1 MMARKIL
8 HLDLDAFFCAVEELH
23 NPALKGQPFAV
34 GGQADRRGV
43 VASCSYAA
51 RMFGVHSAMP
61 MRRALQLCPD
71 LIVVSSRHGNYS
83 QVSKQVM
90 ALIDI
95 TPFIE
100 KISID
105 EAFMEVTDLPEP
117 LSEIARDL
125 QRRVNREMGL
135 PVSLGGATN
144 KLVAKI
150 ANDWGKSQKRSPE
163 PPNAIT
169 IIPPGEESA
178 FLAPLPVQ
186 SLWGV
191 GPKTA
196 GKLEAVGIKTIGALA
211 KTPPETLTMMF
222 GQYGSDLRRRAQ
234 GIDNRPLEM
243 EHEVK
248 SISNEVTFA
257 RDLVDQDHL
266 LRVFRDLSEQ
276 VGRRLRK
283 AALAGNTIQIKLRWA
298 DFTTITRQTTL
309 ISATNLDQEIYETA
323 AALFKTNWPK
333 GKPVRLIGVGVTNL
347 GPPIHQLGLWSD
359 AHQQKARLVKAVDDL
374 RERFG
379 KDIIQHGDHLHST
392 KDDELTNEEES

>member
-1 MMARKIL
+1 MARKIL

-61 MRRALQLCPD
+61 MARALQLCPD

-392 KDDELTNEEES
+392 KDDELTNEEEG

>member
-1 MMARKIL
+1 MARKIL

-23 NPALKGQPFAV
+23 DPSLKGKPFAV

-51 RMFGVHSAMP
+51 RMYGVRSAMP
-61 MRRALQLCPD
+61 MARALQLCPD

-83 QVSKQVM
+83 EISKQVM

-117 LSEIARDL
+117 LVEIARTL
-125 QRRVNREMGL
+125 QQRVNREMRL
-135 PVSLGGATN
+135 PISIGGGTN
-144 KLVAKI
+144 KLVSKI
-150 ANDWGKSQKRSPE
+150 ANDWGKSQKKSPR

-169 IIPPGEESA
+169 IIPPGDEAA

-196 GKLEAVGIKTIGALA
+196 GKLEAIGIRTIGALA
-211 KTPPETLTMMF
+211 KTAPETLEMMF
-222 GQYGSDLRRRAQ
+222 GQYGPDLRRRAL
-234 GIDNRPLEM
+234 GIDNRPLET

-257 RDLVDQDHL
+257 TDLVDQDRL
-266 LRVFRDLSEQ
+266 LSVFRDLSEQ

-283 AALAGNTIQIKLRWA
+283 ASLAGNTIQIKLRWS

-309 ISATNLDQEIYETA
+309 ISATNLDQEIFETS
-323 AALFKTNWPK
+323 AALFRENWPK

-359 AHQQKARLVKAVDDL
+359 DHQKKARLVNAVDEL
-374 RERFG
+374 RDRFG
-379 KDIIQHGDHLHST
+379 KGIIQRADHLREQVERKEIS
-392 KDDELTNEEES
+392 EEDS

>member
-1 MMARKIL
+1 MVRKIL

-61 MRRALQLCPD
+61 MARALQLCPD

-392 KDDELTNEEES
+392 KDDELTNEEEG

>member
-1 MMARKIL
+1 
-8 HLDLDAFFCAVEELH
+8 
-23 NPALKGQPFAV
+23 
-34 GGQADRRGV
+34 
-43 VASCSYAA
+43 
-51 RMFGVHSAMP
+51 MP
-61 MRRALQLCPD
+61 MGRAKQLCPE

-105 EAFMEVTDLPEP
+105 EAFMEVTDLPDP
-117 LSEIARDL
+117 LSVIAKEL
-125 QRRVNREMGL
+125 QGRVNREMKL
-135 PVSLGGATN
+135 PVSIGGATN

-150 ANDWGKSQKRSPE
+150 ANDWGKSQKQSPE

-169 IIPPGEESA
+169 IIPPGDEA
-178 FLAPLPVQ
+178 GFLAPLPVQ

-196 GKLEAVGIKTIGALA
+196 AKLETIGIKTIGTLA
-211 KTPPETLTMMF
+211 QTPPATLEMMF
-222 GQYGSDLRRRAQ
+222 GQYGPDLRRRAL
-234 GIDNRPLEM
+234 GIDNRPIET
-243 EHEVK
+243 EHDVK

-257 RDLVDQDHL
+257 ADLVDEEHL
-266 LRVFRDLSEQ
+266 LSVFRDLSEQ

-283 AALAGNTIQIKLRWA
+283 ASLAGNTVQIKLRWA

-309 ISATNLDQEIYETA
+309 ISATNLDQEIFETA
-323 AALFKTNWPK
+323 AALFKDNWPK
-333 GKPVRLIGVGVTNL
+333 GRPVRLIGVGVTNL

-359 AHQQKARLVKAVDDL
+359 DHQKKARLVNAMDDL

-379 KDIIQHGDHLHST
+379 KDIIQRADRLKNPKDRDKPSSNDH
-392 KDDELTNEEES
+392 

>member
-1 MMARKIL
+1 MPRKIL

-23 NPALKGQPFAV
+23 EPSLKGKPFAV

-51 RMFGVHSAMP
+51 RLCGVRSAMP
-61 MRRALQLCPD
+61 MGRAKQLCPD
-71 LIVVSSRHGNYS
+71 LIVVSSQHGNYS

-105 EAFMEVTDLPEP
+105 EAFMEVTDLPNP
-117 LSEIARDL
+117 LSEIAKEL
-125 QRRVNREMGL
+125 QGRVNREMKL
-135 PVSLGGATN
+135 PISIGGGTN

-150 ANDWGKSQKRSPE
+150 ANDWGKSQKKSPE
-163 PPNAIT
+163 PPNSIT
-169 IIPPGEESA
+169 IIPPGEEAA

-196 GKLEAVGIKTIGALA
+196 KKLETLGIKTIGALA
-211 KTPPETLTMMF
+211 QTPPETLEMMF
-222 GQYGSDLRRRAQ
+222 GQHGPDLHRRAL
-234 GIDNRPLEM
+234 GIDNRPIET
-243 EHEVK
+243 EQEVK

-257 RDLVDQDHL
+257 ADLVDEEHL
-266 LRVFRDLSEQ
+266 LSVFRDLSEQ

-283 AALAGNTIQIKLRWA
+283 ASLAGNTVQIKLRWA

-323 AALFKTNWPK
+323 SALFKDNWPK

-359 AHQQKARLVKAVDDL
+359 DHQKKARLVNAMDDL
-374 RERFG
+374 RKRFG
-379 KDIIQHGDHLHST
+379 VDIIQRADRLQNQ
-392 KDDELTNEEES
+392 KDRGKPDNTDL